1 MMSPF
6 VSVVMSV
13 YNGEKYLKPAL
24 ESIFKQTYKNLEFI
38 IINDGSTDRSLE
50 IIQSYQRKD
59 DRTILI
65 NRENRGLIISLNE
78 GLDVASGKY
87 IVRMDADDI
96 SVPTRIEEQVEFM
109 EANTNIGVLGTDIEV
124 FGEGIKSKRK
134 RFHTTHNELLPM
146 LLFTVTFAHPSVI
159 MRKALLDR
167 HQARYSS
174 DYEHAEDY
182 YLWLVLSEYTQFANV
197 PRALLKY
204 RNHDSNITVKADKD
218 EPKRLKMLN
227 AIYNNVLEKLDL
239 GGLAE
244 DSTLHYAISSGSRM
258 EQKDIDLDLLNDHFK
273 KIIEANSEK
282 FCFSNYF
289 LRKYLSKRLLLVVL
303 VKLKKKEFK
312 YLRGVRYQLFWMA
325 IYYVIKDL

>member
-1 MMSPF
+1 MSPF

-13 YNGEKYLKPAL
+13 YNGEKYLRPAL
-24 ESIFKQTYKNLEFI
+24 ESIFKQTYENFEFI

-50 IIQSYQRKD
+50 IIRSYQRKD

-78 GLDVASGKY
+78 GLEVASGKY

-96 SVPTRIEEQVEFM
+96 SLPTRIEEQVEFM
-109 EANTNIGVLGTDIEV
+109 EGNTKIGVLGTDIET
-124 FGEGIKSKRK
+124 FGEGFKTKRK
-134 RFHTTHNELLPM
+134 RVHTTHDELLPM

-159 MRKALLDR
+159 MRKSVLDT
-167 HQARYSS
+167 HQVRYSS

-182 YLWLVLSEYTQFANV
+182 HLWVVLSEYTQFANLPKV
-197 PRALLKY
+197 LLKY
-204 RNHDSNITVKADKD
+204 RNHDSNITVKADKN
-218 EPKRLKMLN
+218 EPKRLKILN
-227 AIYNNVLEKLDL
+227 AIFNNVLERLDL
-239 GGLAE
+239 DGLAE

-258 EQKDIDLDLLNDHFK
+258 ERKDIDLDLLNDHFK
-273 KIIEANSEK
+273 TIIKANSKK
-282 FCFSNYF
+282 FCFSNYY

-303 VKLKKKEFK
+303 VKLKKREFR

-325 IYYVIKDL
+325 IYYVIRGL